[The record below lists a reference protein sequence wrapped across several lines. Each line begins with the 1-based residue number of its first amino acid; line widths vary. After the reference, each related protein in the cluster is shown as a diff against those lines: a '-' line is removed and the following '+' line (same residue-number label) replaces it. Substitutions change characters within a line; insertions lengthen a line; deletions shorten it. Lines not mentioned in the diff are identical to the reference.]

1 MDSRSGKRSEKPL
14 LAQGQQPGSP
24 GAPPPS
30 LPGGGFS
37 PHPPMVS
44 MDPGHKPGTLPPI
57 TAPLAGLLQPPP
69 PEPPP
74 APPGTNSLAAIM
86 AIIEPEWRGRVRTGM
101 DVVEYFAANGH
112 GARVKMM
119 HAVRS
124 DLTGTDCPYEL
135 VVTAKEVIA
144 GDYYTM
150 SASGV
155 VHMHADGSPAEFTPI
170 GDWVREHSVFNM
182 MKQLPFFRT
191 YMAHR
196 MFRKWRKAAR
206 QQAFEK
212 VRKALELRLFLA
224 KPDFCFTL
232 MDLRS
237 KAHELRSLPLVE
249 PEEQAQPLHDFAAQA
264 AELRKHKI
272 MPEVA
277 NLTSAVERSITR
289 LFADVRKAEAVLQRQ
304 VDELDQQVSNAGHP
318 VSALGGQGA
327 ATVGKGPPPKSI
339 VKLRAE
345 RLERFRA
352 LRQVQ
357 QVSAVTAGGAG
368 GRSCSRL
375 GSW

>member
-1 MDSRSGKRSEKPL
+1 MLKLLLTSEHVFHANIDCPTLARGKGQEISFEHAPVRPRTVIANDDDTHIISSLDAGNGSP
-14 LAQGQQPGSP
+14 ASPGHGAGQQPGSP

-264 AELRKHKI
+264 AELRK
-272 MPEVA
+272 
-277 NLTSAVERSITR
+277 
-289 LFADVRKAEAVLQRQ
+289 
-304 VDELDQQVSNAGHP
+304 
-318 VSALGGQGA
+318 
-327 ATVGKGPPPKSI
+327 
-339 VKLRAE
+339 
-345 RLERFRA
+345 
-352 LRQVQ
+352 
-357 QVSAVTAGGAG
+357 
-368 GRSCSRL
+368 
-375 GSW
+375 